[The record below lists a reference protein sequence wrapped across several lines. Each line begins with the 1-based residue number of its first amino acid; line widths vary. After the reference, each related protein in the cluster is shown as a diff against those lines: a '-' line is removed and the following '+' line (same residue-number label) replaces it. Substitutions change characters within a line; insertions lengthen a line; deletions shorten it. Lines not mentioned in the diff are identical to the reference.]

1 VKLIVE
7 FHEELEHDLLPDF
20 DLLDLW
26 RGKLSFRRLSLL
38 IQRLPAS
45 SAFVSAFDPDA
56 AHVASWGIAEYQ
68 RALLIDLFGKANF
81 QNWQPLERPADAVRK
96 QRATHERHRA
106 LVERYEARQRIRA
119 KRR

>member
-1 VKLIVE
+1 MKLIVE

-26 RGKLSFRRLSLL
+26 RGRLSFRRLSLL

-45 SAFVSAFDPDA
+45 SAFVAALDPDA
-56 AHVASWGIAEYQ
+56 AHAASWGIAEYQ

-81 QNWQPLERPADAVRK
+81 QNWQPLERPADAARK
-96 QRATHERHRA
+96 QRATQERHRA
-106 LVERYEARQRIRA
+106 LVEKYEARQPTRS